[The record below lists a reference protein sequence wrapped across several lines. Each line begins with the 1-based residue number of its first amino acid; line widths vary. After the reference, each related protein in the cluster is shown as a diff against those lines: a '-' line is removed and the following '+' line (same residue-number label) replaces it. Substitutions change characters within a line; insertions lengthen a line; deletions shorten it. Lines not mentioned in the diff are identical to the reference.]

1 MFPRSFSTSP
11 DQTNILK
18 RYTYTTSRTSGESK
32 QTRAQNSRYSLP
44 RIYELS
50 RAVPEA
56 LRLSSLPG
64 SASIGDLICSPVVTS
79 HSSASHAD
87 AGNDEGE
94 GHCYDIPNR
103 ARDNESNKYEYTT
116 AVFKKGNEDSEHVYA
131 NVGEDPDSKT
141 NYEFV

>member
-1 MFPRSFSTSP
+1 M
-11 DQTNILK
+11 
-18 RYTYTTSRTSGESK
+18 
-32 QTRAQNSRYSLP
+32 
-44 RIYELS
+44 
-50 RAVPEA
+50 
-56 LRLSSLPG
+56 
-64 SASIGDLICSPVVTS
+64 TS